1 MVMMNIKLVQRG
13 VNSKLNGIGP
23 VPVTHPEKAARGRA
37 PCRYGGFRMVGSVFL
52 VGEQRG

>member
-23 VPVTHPEKAARGRA
+23 VPVTHCALFNNRIPV
-37 PCRYGGFRMVGSVFL
+37 PSTMCRRWPDGWRL
-52 VGEQRG
+52 HRR

>member
-23 VPVTHPEKAARGRA
+23 VPMTLFTRPS
-37 PCRYGGFRMVGSVFL
+37 P
-52 VGEQRG
+52 